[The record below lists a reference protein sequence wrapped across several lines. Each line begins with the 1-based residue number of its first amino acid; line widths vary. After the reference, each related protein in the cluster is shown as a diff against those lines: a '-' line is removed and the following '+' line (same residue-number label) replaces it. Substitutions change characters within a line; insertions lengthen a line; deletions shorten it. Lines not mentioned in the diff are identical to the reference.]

1 MVPQVRISD
10 IAIWFKHVE
19 SPDLQARLRSLRDE
33 EYINLETDGVVGR
46 WVRMK
51 TGKDGRPTEA
61 IRPEGSMKDVW
72 GKWYN
77 SRRGETVPLREVRLA
92 DDYLKNISTLFPEWD
107 SKEDEEACRD
117 L

>member
-1 MVPQVRISD
+1 MTLQVKISD

-19 SPDLQARLRSLRDE
+19 SPQLRERLRALPDE

-46 WVRMK
+46 WIRMK

-61 IRPEGSMKDVW
+61 IRPEGSMKRVW
-72 GKWYN
+72 SDWFKN
-77 SRRGETVPLREVRLA
+77 RRGELVSIREVQLA
-92 DDYLKNISTLFPEWD
+92 DDYLINVSKLFEEWD
-107 SKEDEEACRD
+107 SPEDEAAFRD